1 MRKRLCAVP
10 PRIWLMLIT
19 LLAMGLRFF
28 RLGYQSLWFDEA
40 FSWAVSLVSLKL
52 SLQALLAD
60 GGNLP
65 FYYLLLR
72 AWLNLGQSEIM
83 LRFPSA
89 AFGILSVPL
98 IYQVAHLTFDQRIAL
113 LSASFLALSP
123 FHVWYSQEARMYSL
137 VMFSALGSA
146 YFFLRVLRG
155 GNWKSWMGLTVFT
168 ALGYPTGFSNYL
180 VSPMELFFLICTFRT
195 TYSLLWSWTL
205 SQGLAILPTAPWLIA
220 LVTRSVKSF
229 GFGWIPQ
236 PGLVEPLK
244 TLWNFSLG
252 HTNALTPLVALSLVP
267 FAMAFL
273 LSLRPNQPTNPM
285 SKRFLFV
292 WLAFPIVFTFLVSLR
307 LPIYIDRFLIVSL
320 PPYLIL
326 VAYGITR
333 IRKDILRYG
342 LTIAVLAVL
351 AFNTTLIY
359 FDPIFAKEDWRGAI
373 AYIESRAQESDLI
386 VSRYI
391 QDDLLINYYYHG
403 PIERA
408 VMGTGPA
415 TVPPQVLAQGH
426 LRMWLIYRPPQ
437 ESPRVITR
445 HEPFRL
451 EDERDP
457 SVRAWLAANQGNL
470 LTDRNFP
477 GVYVVLYRIL
487 LESEP

>member
-1 MRKRLCAVP
+1 MREKLRAIP
-10 PRIWLMLIT
+10 PGIWLILIT
-19 LLAMGLRFF
+19 LLATVLRLF

-72 AWLNLGQSEIM
+72 AWLNLGQGEIM

-98 IYQVAHLTFDQRIAL
+98 IYQVARLAFDQRVAL

-123 FHVWYSQEARMYSL
+123 FHIWYSQEARMYSL

-146 YFFLRVLRG
+146 YCFLRVLRRD
-155 GNWKSWMGLTVFT
+155 NWKTWVGLTVFT
-168 ALGYPTGFSNYL
+168 ALGYPTGFSTYL
-180 VSPMELFFLICTFRT
+180 VTLIELFFLICTFRT
-195 TYSLLWSWTL
+195 AYSLLWPWTL
-205 SQGLAILPTAPWLIA
+205 SQGLAVLPTAPWLIA
-220 LVTRSVKSF
+220 LVTRQVKSF

-236 PGLVEPLK
+236 PDLIEPLK

-267 FAMAFL
+267 FAVAFL
-273 LSLRPNQPTNPM
+273 LSLRSSQSTDLA
-285 SKRFLFV
+285 SKRFLFT
-292 WLAFPIVFTFLVSLR
+292 WLAFPVVFTFLISLR

-333 IRKDILRYG
+333 IRKDVLRYG
-342 LTIAVLAVL
+342 LAIAVLTVL
-351 AFNTTLIY
+351 AFHTKLIY

-373 AYIESRAQESDLI
+373 TYIESHAREGDLI
-386 VSRYI
+386 VSRYV
-391 QDDLLINYYYHG
+391 QDDLLLNYYYHG
-403 PIERA
+403 AIERA
-408 VMGTGPA
+408 VMGTGPT

-470 LTDRNFP
+470 LTERNFP
-477 GVYVVLYRIL
+477 GVYVVLYRISP
-487 LESEP
+487 ESEA

>member
-1 MRKRLCAVP
+1 MRKRLRVVP
-10 PRIWLMLIT
+10 HHLCLVLII
-19 LLAMGLRFF
+19 LLATALRLF
-28 RLGYQSLWFDEA
+28 RLCHQSLWFDEA
-40 FSWAVSLVSLKL
+40 FSWAVSSVSLKL

-98 IYQVAHLTFDQRIAL
+98 IYQVARRSFDRGSAL

-137 VMFSALGSA
+137 VMLSSLGSA
-146 YFFLRVLRG
+146 YFFLRVLQG
-155 GNWKSWMGLTVFT
+155 GNWKSWGGLVIFT
-168 ALGYPTGFSNYL
+168 ALGYPTGFSIYL
-180 VSPMELFFLICTFRT
+180 VTLMELFFLICTFRA
-195 TYSLLWSWTL
+195 TYSLLRPWAL
-205 SQGLAILPTAPWLIA
+205 SQSLAILPTAPWLIA
-220 LVTRSVKSF
+220 LVTRRVKSF

-252 HTNALTPLVALSLVP
+252 HTNALTPFVALSLVP
-267 FAMAFL
+267 FAVAFL
-273 LSLRPNQPTNPM
+273 LSLRPSQSMYPAN
-285 SKRFLFV
+285 KLFLFV

-320 PPYLIL
+320 PPYLVL
-326 VAYGITR
+326 VGYGMTQ
-333 IRKDILRYG
+333 IRRDVLRYG
-342 LTIAVLAVL
+342 LATAMLTVL
-351 AFNTTLIY
+351 AFHTTLIY
-359 FDPIFAKEDWRGAI
+359 FNPVFAKEDWRGAI
-373 AYIESRAQESDLI
+373 AYIESCAQEGDLI
-386 VSRYI
+386 VSRYV
-391 QDDLLINYYYHG
+391 QDDLLVNYYYHG
-403 PIERA
+403 SLERA

-415 TVPPQVLAQGH
+415 TVPPQVLAQDH

-457 SVRAWLAANQGNL
+457 SVRAWLAANQDDL
-470 LTDRNFP
+470 LAERNFP
-477 GVYVVLYRIL
+477 GVYVALYRIL
-487 LESEP
+487 PESEP